1 MVYIDSEGKFNE
13 NSYHID
19 GLIFRLPHQLSL
31 YVVENNGMR
40 MMIDAGIPLSARK
53 VVNKLKDLGLF
64 PIDKLLITH
73 SHWDHVQGY
82 TRLKKLIGDFEV
94 LASENAINNLKNPE
108 IMFEGFKRKDF
119 DIEINPIEDVTAL
132 KEGDIIDLK
141 GLELEVVN
149 FFGHTMDSIAILD
162 RKNKNIFTG
171 DAILEKY
178 EPKFFM
184 SPVMPPDF
192 NESELLKTY
201 KKLRDLKNDLNSIS
215 LNHFGVFTND
225 GFIQIV
231 DEAEDLY
238 FKTKDSIC
246 QWYEEN
252 PSLKYIAEKYHEKFT
267 PNARTHTKGNLS
279 GLELLLEWAIEGFKF
294 SGIIK

>member
-1 MVYIDSEGKFNE
+1 MGYIDSEGKFNG

-31 YVVENNGMR
+31 YVIENNGVR
-40 MMIDAGIPLSARK
+40 MLIDTGIPLSARK

-64 PIDKLLITH
+64 PIHKLLITH
-73 SHWDHVQGY
+73 SHWDHIQGFS
-82 TRLKKLIGDFEV
+82 RLKKLIGDFEV
-94 LASENAINNLKNPE
+94 LASEKAVSNLINPE
-108 IMFEGFKRKDF
+108 KMLEGFKTKDF
-119 DIEINPIEDVTAL
+119 DIKIDPIENVTAL
-132 KEGDIIDLK
+132 NEGDIIDLN

-171 DAILEKY
+171 DAIIARF
-178 EPKFFM
+178 EPEFFTP
-184 SPVMPPDF
+184 PVMPPDF

-201 KKLRDLKNDLNSIS
+201 KKLNDMKNDLNSIA
-215 LNHFGVFTND
+215 LGHFGIYTGSD
-225 GFIQIV
+225 FIQLV
-231 DEAEDLY
+231 DEVENLY
-238 FKTKDSIC
+238 LKTKKSIC

-252 PSLKYIAEKYHEKFT
+252 PSTEYIAEKYHETYT
-267 PNARTHTKGNLS
+267 PNSTTHTKGNLS
-279 GLELLLEWAIEGFKF
+279 GVKLLMEWVVNGFKL